1 MHDGIELELNGT
13 PTAVI
18 ITEEFEIP
26 ARTIARIRG
35 IPDYPYARVPHPIG
49 SLDMTTLC
57 WTEPSRPCLKF
68 SIFSPVTQVKEMD
81 GRNSGQFFS
90 LSLE

>member
-26 ARTIARIRG
+26 AMTIARIRG

-49 SLDMTTLC
+49 SLNNDALLERAKSALPQVLDILTRD
-57 WTEPSRPCLKF
+57 PSQRNGR
-68 SIFSPVTQVKEMD
+68 TQ
-81 GRNSGQFFS
+81 
-90 LSLE
+90 